1 MALTWHLPTPKCVT
15 TKNMAMRTITRG
27 TMRRVDPTAC
37 TMRTIT
43 QDCRPHYMCNVCD
56 YYPGN
61 NDCSCNQHK
70 KHKITAALAMTH
82 ASEWSYLYQHQAKV
96 PKSNPMVGT
105 VAQEVAKKD
114 ANNKTS
120 SSPTLDW
127 ANKACNT
134 KLCELKDKIL
144 TRKHIPR
151 QQFPLEIN
159 HFIAYPSLST
169 RNNSQVPNFE
179 GQFLLKLFI

>member
-1 MALTWHLPTPKCVT
+1 MILPLP
-15 TKNMAMRTITRG
+15 ASSESS
-27 TMRRVDPTAC
+27 
-37 TMRTIT
+37 
-43 QDCRPHYMCNVCD
+43 QEQPHGRD
-56 YYPGN
+56 
-61 NDCSCNQHK
+61 S
-70 KHKITAALAMTH
+70 
-82 ASEWSYLYQHQAKV
+82 
-96 PKSNPMVGT
+96 
-105 VAQEVAKKD
+105 AQEVAKKD